1 METQNWLLKQAAT
14 QPNQIAIDDGNERLS
29 FAELKKQVEVMVA
42 ESLQNSFRLTSRP
55 RSIHDAGYPV

>member
-29 FAELKKQVEVMVA
+29 FAELKKQVEVLDRKSV
-42 ESLQNSFRLTSRP
+42 
-55 RSIHDAGYPV
+55 V